1 MADRIESMQIDVD
14 EIRRNRVAIAEM
26 EKGLNSATEII
37 NSYASAID
45 ELVGALNDLKDEF
58 ARVFPIYY
66 YSEPWALESNS
77 VWNSAR
83 ATITKYNHIVD
94 ANKMVLPALYLCT
107 KCGGANYGCGC
118 DSFKHCTVPL
128 YTNQTKKE

>member
-1 MADRIESMQIDVD
+1 MTDRIESMQIDVD
-14 EIRRNRVAIAEM
+14 EIRRNRAAIA
-26 EKGLNSATEII
+26 
-37 NSYASAID
+37 
-45 ELVGALNDLKDEF
+45 ELVGALKVIVEPYDD
-58 ARVFPIYY
+58 FPPAVLAEIAPDWLPQA
-66 YSEPWALESNS
+66 SAL
-77 VWNSAR
+77 
-83 ATITKYNHIVD
+83 ITKYNHIVD